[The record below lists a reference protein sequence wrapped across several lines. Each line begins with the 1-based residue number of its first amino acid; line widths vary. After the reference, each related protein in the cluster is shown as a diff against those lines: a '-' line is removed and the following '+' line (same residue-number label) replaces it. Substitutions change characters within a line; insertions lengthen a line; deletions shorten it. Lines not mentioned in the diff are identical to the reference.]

1 MTQRAGTAPPLIRL
15 LVCVGPRC
23 DAQGGGAA
31 LLDALTAALQ
41 EDFAADIAA
50 GRVSCVTR
58 DCLRHCT
65 REPVARVEP
74 SGEVFADPSVERL
87 LQLVAESLANSRS

>member
-1 MTQRAGTAPPLIRL
+1 MTEVAGRAQPLVRL

-23 DAQGGGAA
+23 DAQGEGAA
-31 LLDALTAALQ
+31 LLAALTAALN
-41 EDFAADIAA
+41 EKFGADMAS

-65 REPVARVEP
+65 SEPVARVEP
-74 SGEVFADPSVERL
+74 SGEVFANPAIDEL
-87 LQLVAESLANSRS
+87 LRLVATALEA